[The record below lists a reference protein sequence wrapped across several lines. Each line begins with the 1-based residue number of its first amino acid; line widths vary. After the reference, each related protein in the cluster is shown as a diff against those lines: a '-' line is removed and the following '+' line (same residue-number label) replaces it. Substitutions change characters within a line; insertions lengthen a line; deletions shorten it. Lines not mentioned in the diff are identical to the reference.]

1 MVAVVI
7 DLNADVG
14 EGLDDAH
21 LLPFLTSV
29 SVACGLHAGTP
40 TTMDETV
47 QLALAHGVRVGA
59 HPGYADRERF
69 GRVAV
74 EMPAKEVERLVLFQ
88 IGALDGFVRSQG
100 AHLSHVKPHGALY
113 HAAGEFPD
121 VARAIA
127 EAVRRY
133 RSTLILFGQAGS
145 MLLEAGREAG
155 LPVAAEAF
163 ADRRYQADG
172 SLVPR
177 ARPDA
182 LWTDPEAAAAQA
194 LSIARDGSVT
204 AVDGTR
210 VSVEA
215 RTICIHGDTPGAPA
229 IARRIRELLQQEG
242 VAVAPLDRRTRQR
255 SHAAAQPSS
264 PARHV

>member
-1 MVAVVI
+1 MKAVTI

-21 LLPFLTSV
+21 VMPFLTSA
-29 SVACGLHAGTP
+29 SVACGLHAGSP
-40 TTMDETV
+40 STMDETV
-47 QLALAHGVRVGA
+47 QLALTHGVRLGA
-59 HPGYADRERF
+59 HPGYADREHF
-69 GRVAV
+69 GRVFV
-74 EMPAKEVERLVLFQ
+74 EMPAKEVERLVLYQ
-88 IGALDGFVRSQG
+88 IGALDAFVRSQG

-127 EAVRRY
+127 EAVRRC
-133 RSTLILFGQAGS
+133 RPTLFLVGQAGS

-172 SLVPR
+172 SLVAR
-177 ARPDA
+177 TRPDA

-194 LSIARDGSVT
+194 LSIARDGFVT
-204 AVDGTR
+204 ALDGTR
-210 VSVEA
+210 VEVKA
-215 RTICIHGDTPGAPA
+215 RTLCIHGDTPAAPA
-229 IARRIRELLQQEG
+229 IARRIREVLQQEG
-242 VAVAPLDRRTRQR
+242 VTVAPLDRRTRQR
-255 SHAAAQPSS
+255 PPAAAADSAAP
-264 PARHV
+264 RHV